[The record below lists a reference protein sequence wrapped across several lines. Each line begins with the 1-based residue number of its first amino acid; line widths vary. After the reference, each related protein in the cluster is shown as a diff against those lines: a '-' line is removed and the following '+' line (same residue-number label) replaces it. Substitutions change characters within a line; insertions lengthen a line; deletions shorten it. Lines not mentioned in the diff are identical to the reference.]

1 MILKML
7 FDATSYNRWVCPKI
21 EFTINWLRSSTSH
34 TTNLTKDMG
43 SVSTCHRNYIYSGM
57 RLQSH
62 LLQKM
67 YFLCY
72 FGQNMSRGPKNWYF
86 LMWALIMQWA
96 IHCRYNSY
104 KTCISYLCENDFTY
118 KFITGKNNFSTKIG
132 NSTYLLAMTK
142 RLEKWIIILSS
153 KAGIIN

>member
-1 MILKML
+1 ML

-43 SVSTCHRNYIYSGM
+43 WVSTCHRNYIYSGM
-57 RLQSH
+57 HSQSRLFWPKIS
-62 LLQKM
+62 
-67 YFLCY
+67 C
-72 FGQNMSRGPKNWYF
+72 RPKNWHF